1 MRSKPLH
8 GTRVVPVVEAHTG
21 PREKRVQFARSAPQM
36 LRHPTSCPSQ
46 GRRTSSRRHRRPHR
60 GGRGRSARLHAVRVN
75 KGVAAAAS
83 DRVVRSATCPAIATT
98 GAARRFAA
106 APAAPTAAQGMG
118 AKPRP
123 DALDTL
129 TLVIYKGAGG
139 STRPGPN
146 EKRLRSR
153 KVPQWALHRTV

>member
-1 MRSKPLH
+1 MQVKKS
-8 GTRVVPVVEAHTG
+8 
-21 PREKRVQFARSAPQM
+21 
-36 LRHPTSCPSQ
+36 
-46 GRRTSSRRHRRPHR
+46 
-60 GGRGRSARLHAVRVN
+60 
-75 KGVAAAAS
+75 VAAAAS
-83 DRVVRSATCPAIATT
+83 DRVVRFVTYPAIAAT

-106 APAAPTAAQGMG
+106 APAVPTAAQGMG

-129 TLVIYKGAGG
+129 TLEICGGAGG

-153 KVPQWALHRTV
+153 EVLQWAALHRTV